1 MVYSDFAI
9 DQLLRRLAEA
19 WNRTS
24 TPRRLAGDL
33 LEAIEVIRQL
43 RTKAVPPP
51 NEPLTLEELRE
62 MGEDW
67 VWIKFLMPVYG
78 MESGYYLK
86 KSPLS
91 DSDKFSCGYSAPK
104 LVVGDLPYGGYGA
117 VWLAY
122 RRRPE
127 EPQPEAAPPAWRE
140 HLRRRFERA
149 E

>member
-33 LEAIEVIRQL
+33 LEAVEVIRQL

-62 MGEDW
+62 MDGEP
-67 VWIKFLMPVYG
+67 VWTVAIDSGVSRWTFIDSECELVRFFTTRRGVACEGIARYFKAYG
-78 MESGYYLK
+78 K
-86 KSPLS
+86 T
-91 DSDKFSCGYSAPK
+91 
-104 LVVGDLPYGGYGA
+104 
-117 VWLAY
+117 WLAY

-127 EPQPEAAPPAWRE
+127 EGAQ
-140 HLRRRFERA
+140 
-149 E
+149 

>member
-51 NEPLTLEELRE
+51 NPPLTLEELRE
-62 MGEDW
+62 LEGEP
-67 VWIKFLMPVYG
+67 VWIRNYRTGAYTCRVID
-78 MESGYYLK
+78 S
-86 KSPLS
+86 S
-91 DSDKFSCGYSAPK
+91 DANFTHFTDGGLLENRSY
-104 LVVGDLPYGGYGA
+104 DLY
-117 VWLAY
+117 WTTY

-127 EPQPEAAPPAWRE
+127 EVTQ
-140 HLRRRFERA
+140 
-149 E
+149 